1 MMGGYRESVDKLLRT
16 LETKMILID
25 QGILM
30 HINEVY
36 TSALSLSQEG
46 IQRTDGHKNYQVTK
60 EMCTLLNLSL
70 G

>member
-1 MMGGYRESVDKLLRT
+1 MMGGYSESVDKLLWT
-16 LETKMILID
+16 LQTKIILID
-25 QGILM
+25 QGIPM

-46 IQRTDGHKNYQVTK
+46 IQIIDGHKNYQVTK
-60 EMCTLLNLSL
+60 GMCTLLNLSL